1 MKKTV
6 VSIALTGALAL
17 GAFAVP
23 FQSEHSLFQSTQLV
37 AEAAASDFTDGKK
50 ISFIE
55 KIETGGTGNYDSVW
69 TETQEQSQSGTVI
82 FKIKASANSSWNTS
96 KKLTLSS
103 NTLVDRT
110 MVTPKQEVHEDY
122 VLAYVY
128 IADPKKAVFASI
140 KTQNGEYGK
149 DPFDYEAVFVAGKDL
164 TKATNT
170 PVTKP
175 NTPSVA
181 KKVYWDGIELRKGQ
195 IGKITVNKP
204 INIWKREGG
213 KLKFSRVLNKGEQY
227 RVYTYDSKFGGQY
240 GLGGGLF
247 ITNMK
252 SHITY
257 KTPPKAKL
265 AELNK
270 Q

>member
-17 GAFAVP
+17 GGLTVP
-23 FQSEHSLFQSTQLV
+23 FQAENSLFNSTKLV
-37 AEAAASDFTDGKK
+37 AEAAVSDFTDGKK

-55 KIETGGTGNYDSVW
+55 KIETGGTGNFDSVW
-69 TETQEQSQSGTVI
+69 TETQGQTKAGTVI
-82 FKIKASANSSWNTS
+82 FKIKASSNSSWDSS

-103 NTLVDRT
+103 NTLKDRT
-110 MVTPKQEVHEDY
+110 MPTPKQEVHGDY

-128 IADPKKAVFASI
+128 IDDPKKAVFASI

-149 DPFDYEAVFVAGKDL
+149 DPFDYEAVYVAGKDL
-164 TKATNT
+164 TKTSSTTPAPKPTN
-170 PVTKP
+170 
-175 NTPSVA
+175 PSVA

-195 IGKITVNKP
+195 VGKITVDKP
-204 INIWKREGG
+204 INVWKREGK
-213 KLKFSRVLNKGEQY
+213 KLVFVRVLNKGEQY
-227 RVYTYDSKFGGQY
+227 RVYRYDAQFGGQY
-240 GLGGGLF
+240 GVGGGLF

-257 KTPPKAKL
+257 KTPSKAKL
-265 AELNK
+265 ALLD

>member
-17 GAFAVP
+17 GAFTVP
-23 FQSEHSLFQSTQLV
+23 FQSTQLV
-37 AEAAASDFTDGKK
+37 AEAAASDFSSGKK
-50 ISFIE
+50 IDYVE
-55 KIETGGTGNYDSVW
+55 KVRTGETDNYDHVQ
-69 TETQEQSQSGTVI
+69 TESYSQNKAGTVI
-82 FKIKASANSSWNTS
+82 FKIKPSSNSTWNTS
-96 KKLTLSS
+96 KKLDLTSTTYS
-103 NTLVDRT
+103 EGK
-110 MVTPKQEVHEDY
+110 METPKQEVYGDY
-122 VLAYVY
+122 VLAFVYVK
-128 IADPKKAVFASI
+128 DPKDAMIVTL

-149 DPFDYEAVFVAGKDL
+149 DPFNYEAVYVAGKDL
-164 TKATNT
+164 TKASATT
-170 PVTKP
+170 PTVT
-175 NTPSVA
+175 

-247 ITNMK
+247 VTNMK
-252 SHITY
+252 THITY

>member
-1 MKKTV
+1 MKKQV

-17 GAFAVP
+17 GAFTVP

-37 AEAAASDFTDGKK
+37 AEAAASDFTEGKK

-55 KIETGGTGNYDSVW
+55 KIRTGETGNMDSVW
-69 TETQEQSQSGTVI
+69 TETQEQSKPGTVI

-103 NTLVDRT
+103 NTLVERT
-110 MVTPKQEVHEDY
+110 MATPKQEVHEDY

-140 KTQNGEYGK
+140 KTQNGEYGQ
-149 DPFDYEAVFVAGKDL
+149 DPFDYEAVYVAGKDL
-164 TKATNT
+164 TKTTTTAPKPTT
-170 PVTKP
+170 PTVT
-175 NTPSVA
+175 

-227 RVYTYDSKFGGQY
+227 RVYTYDSKFGGQF